1 MGIKMSKINFEKLK
15 EVKKWY
21 EEHSEE
27 YGKMLRESTDEE
39 LYRDIVE
46 SGCSSD
52 IKGGLF
58 DLEKYIEQH
67 TFAD

>member
-1 MGIKMSKINFEKLK
+1 
-15 EVKKWY
+15 
-21 EEHSEE
+21 
-27 YGKMLRESTDEE
+27 MLRESTDEE